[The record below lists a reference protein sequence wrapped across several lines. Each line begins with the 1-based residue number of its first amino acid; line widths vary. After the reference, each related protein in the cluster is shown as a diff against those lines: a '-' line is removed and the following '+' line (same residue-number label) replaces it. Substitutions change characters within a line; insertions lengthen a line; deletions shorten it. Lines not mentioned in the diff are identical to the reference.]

1 MKLEHNDYEI
11 ICLAREGND
20 EALALMFKKYTP
32 LIYKKIDLFH
42 LNYDRDDMYQEG
54 LMVLHK
60 TLLKYEPSFNKTFT
74 RFFEMNL
81 ERKLISIINKKVRRY
96 EIFNQNVKYI
106 YESSSDKG
114 ENSVYYELYLKE
126 LKKILTKRENLVYTL
141 RELENYSIEYI
152 KTEYRLDEK
161 VIYNSL
167 YRAKAKIKA
176 HFR

>member
-1 MKLEHNDYEI
+1 
-11 ICLAREGND
+11 
-20 EALALMFKKYTP
+20 
-32 LIYKKIDLFH
+32 
-42 LNYDRDDMYQEG
+42 
-54 LMVLHK
+54 
-60 TLLKYEPSFNKTFT
+60 
-74 RFFEMNL
+74 MNL

-96 EIFNQNVKYI
+96 EIFNSNINYI
-106 YESSSDKG
+106 YETSSDRG

-126 LKKILTKRENLVYTL
+126 MKKILTKTEILVYTL

-152 KTEYRLDEK
+152 KTKYRLDEK

>member
-11 ICLAREGND
+11 INLAREGND
-20 EALALMFKKYTP
+20 EATTLLFEKYTP

-42 LNYDRDDMYQEG
+42 LNYDREDMYQEG

-81 ERKLISIINKKVRRY
+81 ERRLISIINKKARRY
-96 EIFNQNVKYI
+96 EIFNSNINYI
-106 YESSSDKG
+106 YETSNDKG
-114 ENSVYYELYLKE
+114 ENSVYYDLYLKE
-126 LKKILTKRENLVYTL
+126 MKKILTKTENLVYTL
-141 RELENYSIEYI
+141 RELENYSIDYI
-152 KTEYRLDEK
+152 KNKYQLDEK